1 VIRRGAGPLRRQVP
15 GKRHKGRSSPGGVAQ
30 PRPQRRQG
38 TGSGPGSGQEQ
49 NIVLTCWERGRHRDQ
64 YGKDDVLLKSGIL
77 RGIGKGILLEVLVLE
92 GKGFLLERRLVLN
105 RK

>member
-1 VIRRGAGPLRRQVP
+1 MF
-15 GKRHKGRSSPGGVAQ
+15 
-30 PRPQRRQG
+30 
-38 TGSGPGSGQEQ
+38 
-49 NIVLTCWERGRHRDQ
+49 LTCWERGRHRDQ
-64 YGKDDVLLKSGIL
+64 YGKDNVLLKSGIL

>member
-1 VIRRGAGPLRRQVP
+1 MIRRGAGPLRRQVP

-38 TGSGPGSGQEQ
+38 TGSGTGSGQEQ

-92 GKGFLLERRLVLN
+92 GKRFTPYKKTCHK

>member
-1 VIRRGAGPLRRQVP
+1 MP
-15 GKRHKGRSSPGGVAQ
+15 GKRYKGRSSPGGFAQ
-30 PRPQRRQG
+30 PRPRRRQG

-92 GKGFLLERRLVLN
+92 EKGFTPYKKTCHK

>member
-1 VIRRGAGPLRRQVP
+1 MIRRGAGPLRRQVP
-15 GKRHKGRSSPGGVAQ
+15 GKRYKGRSSPGGFAQ
-30 PRPQRRQG
+30 PRPWRRQG
-38 TGSGPGSGQEQ
+38 TGSGPGSGHEQ
-49 NIVLTCWERGRHRDQ
+49 NTVLTCWERGRHRDQ

-77 RGIGKGILLEVLVLE
+77 RGIGKGILLEVRVLE